1 MKRSGLFIL
10 LAILSG
16 LSFSGTCAENKPFS
30 LDDLEHRTFRY
41 FWELADPNTG
51 LIPDRYPT
59 ESFSSIAATGFGFA
73 AYIAGVERKYV
84 SREEAASRILKTL
97 RFLYKLPQGPDKTG
111 VAGYKGLFY
120 HFLDMHTGLR
130 YKNVELSTIDTGLL
144 MAGILASL
152 SYFDGDNA
160 TEREL
165 RDLAEKLYRRVEWDW
180 AMNGRDVMSM
190 GWHPESGF
198 IKSYWY
204 GYNEAMVLLV
214 MAIGSPTHPIPPSA
228 WDVWTSTYEYDKF
241 YGFEMVN
248 FGPLFGH
255 QYSHMFI
262 DFKGIFDGYMKA
274 KGFDYFENTRRA
286 ACSQRYYAIANPKK
300 FKGYGEN
307 IWGFT
312 ACDGPGY
319 SKHVWNG
326 KEMVFDGYSARGA
339 AYKYDVDDGTIAPTA
354 AGGSV
359 PFAPEIAIPALEA
372 MYDQYGSQIYKE
384 YGFLDSFNPSY
395 TWAPANEKGWVD
407 IDYLGI
413 DQGPIVVMINNYH
426 SGTVWNA
433 IKKNPYIVTGLK
445 KAGFRGGWLDAI
457 R

>member
-1 MKRSGLFIL
+1 
-10 LAILSG
+10 
-16 LSFSGTCAENKPFS
+16 
-30 LDDLEHRTFRY
+30 
-41 FWELADPNTG
+41 
-51 LIPDRYPT
+51 
-59 ESFSSIAATGFGFA
+59 
-73 AYIAGVERKYV
+73 
-84 SREEAASRILKTL
+84 
-97 RFLYKLPQGPDKTG
+97 
-111 VAGYKGLFY
+111 
-120 HFLDMHTGLR
+120 MHTGLR

-180 AMNGRDVMSM
+180 AMDDRDVMSM